1 MESQE
6 IYSDDGSF
14 HSSQDSDYVYDSQD
28 HYSDSS
34 DSYDSSFID
43 KSELDDD
50 ALYFNKQDN
59 IYAKQLYKT

>member
-6 IYSDDGSF
+6 IYSDDSSF